1 MPKQWRTTSGKPQHK
16 LFLSDFVKIDCM
28 TTSIRPNHYK
38 NSDKTVELIELI
50 RPMPFG
56 LGNAIKYIFRC
67 RKKNNKIEDLTK
79 AIWYTED
86 ALKNGVYWAS
96 EISNLDLLTL
106 PEIKHVLS
114 ACDDFE
120 HTAIMKIYDGWR
132 EKEDFKSVI
141 QDIQQEVEDYS
152 A

>member
-1 MPKQWRTTSGKPQHK
+1 
-16 LFLSDFVKIDCM
+16 M

-67 RKKNNKIEDLTK
+67 RKKHNKTEDLKK

-86 ALKNGVYWAS
+86 ALKNGVYWAD
-96 EISNLDLLTL
+96 EISNLQLLT
-106 PEIKHVLS
+106 PSEIEHVLS

-132 EKEDFKSVI
+132 KNEDFTTVI
-141 QDIQQEVEDYS
+141 SDIQQEIENYS
-152 A
+152 S